1 MAQIIHTRKALGAEF
16 QSAINVSARPTF
28 FYKSN
33 KSVVSGGFLWYN
45 MLKEILHI
53 LGDMG

>member
-1 MAQIIHTRKALGAEF
+1 MDYSF
-16 QSAINVSARPTF
+16 QSTEFRVQLMCRRGRQF

-33 KSVVSGGFLWYN
+33 KSVVSGGILWYN